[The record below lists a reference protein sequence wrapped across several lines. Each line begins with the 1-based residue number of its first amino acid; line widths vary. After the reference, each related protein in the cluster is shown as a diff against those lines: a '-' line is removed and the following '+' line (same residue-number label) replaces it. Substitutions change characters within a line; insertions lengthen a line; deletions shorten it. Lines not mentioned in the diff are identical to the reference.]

1 MPKERPHRYSIAVDA
16 MGGDLGVS
24 EVVHAVAIALKEF
37 RDIDEIILVGKKRML
52 ELMLKKI
59 GLHENPRVT
68 VHHASEVVAMGE
80 KPIQALKQ
88 KRDSSLVRAVELVKE
103 GRAGAVVSL
112 GNTGALMAA
121 ATLKLRPVKGI
132 ERPALATVIP
142 SHKHHFLLID
152 AGANPE
158 TTGLQLAQNAIL
170 GSIYYK
176 SILPIAAPRVGLLTI
191 GTEEGKGTERIAK
204 AHAHLKSLGDQIN
217 YIGLIEGFDTFKN
230 VADVVVTDGFT
241 GNCVLKSL
249 ESCFTTLAGFLKKE
263 LGATP
268 FRQLGAVLSK
278 GAFTAMK
285 DQLSPEHYSGAPLL
299 GVNGLVLKTHGSS
312 NRKFIRSAIRIANEG
327 LRSDLTESI
336 IHGIA
341 KANHLFEE
349 NEQAEAELTTDK

>member
-1 MPKERPHRYSIAVDA
+1 MPKAHESRYSIAVDT
-16 MGGDLGVS
+16 MGGDRGAAEVVRGVS
-24 EVVHAVAIALKEF
+24 LALKEF
-37 RDIDEIILVGKKRML
+37 KNIDEIILVGPKRML
-52 ELMLKKI
+52 EQMLKKLELNKDRRLTI
-59 GLHENPRVT
+59 
-68 VHHASEVVAMGE
+68 HHASQVVEMSE

-88 KRDSSLVRAVELVKE
+88 KKDSSLVRSIELVKE

-112 GNTGALMAA
+112 GNTGALMAG

-158 TTGLQLAQNAIL
+158 TTGLQLAHNAIL
-170 GSIYYK
+170 GNIYYK
-176 SILPIAAPRVGLLTI
+176 SILPNKNPRIGLLTI
-191 GTEEGKGTERIAK
+191 GSEEGKGTERIAT
-204 AHAHLKSLGDQIN
+204 AHEHLKKISHKIN
-217 YIGLIEGFDTFKN
+217 YIGPIEGFDTFKN

-249 ESCFTTLAGFLKKE
+249 ESCFTTLSGFLKKE

-299 GVNGLVLKTHGSS
+299 GINGLVLKTHGSS

-327 LRSDLTESI
+327 LRDDLTKKIQE
-336 IHGIA
+336 GIA
-341 KANHLFEE
+341 EGNAIVEESETTAKA
-349 NEQAEAELTTDK
+349 

>member
-1 MPKERPHRYSIAVDA
+1 MSNQENPLGIAVDA
-16 MGGDLGVS
+16 MGGDRGTA
-24 EVVHAVAIALKEF
+24 EVIRAVGLALKEF
-37 RDIDEIILVGKKRML
+37 DDIQKIILVGNGRLL
-52 ELMLKKI
+52 ERLLKKS
-59 GLHENPRVT
+59 GLNTDPRLEIEATTQVIS
-68 VHHASEVVAMGE
+68 ASE

-88 KRDSSLVRAVELVKE
+88 KRDSSLLRSIELVKE
-103 GRAGAVVSL
+103 RKAGAVVSL
-112 GNTGALMAA
+112 GNTGALMAG
-121 ATLKLRPVKGI
+121 ATLRLRLLKGI

-142 SHKHHFLLID
+142 SHKHHFLLVD

-158 TTGLQLAQNAIL
+158 TTGLQLVHNAIL
-170 GSIYYK
+170 GSIYYRT
-176 SILPIAAPRVGLLTI
+176 ILPNHEPRVGLLTI
-191 GTEEGKGTERIAK
+191 GTEEGKGTERIAQ
-204 AHAHLKSLGDQIN
+204 AHEHLKRVSGTIN

-249 ESCFTTLAGFLKKE
+249 ESCFTTLTSFLKKE

-299 GVNGLVLKTHGSS
+299 GINGLVLKTHGSS

-327 LRSDLTESI
+327 LQADLTSRI
-336 IHGIA
+336 QTGINE
-341 KANHLFEE
+341 ANAIMEE
-349 NEQAEAELTTDK
+349 AEAPAGV

>member
-1 MPKERPHRYSIAVDA
+1 
-16 MGGDLGVS
+16 MGGDLGAA
-24 EVVHAVAIALKEF
+24 EVIRAVGRALKQFE
-37 RDIDEIILVGKKRML
+37 DIEKIILVGNERLLERML
-52 ELMLKKI
+52 RKV
-59 GLHENPRVT
+59 GLEGDPRLAIQ
-68 VHHASEVVAMGE
+68 HASQVIAASE

-103 GRAGAVVSL
+103 KKAGAVVSL

-121 ATLKLRPVKGI
+121 ATLRLRPLHGI

-158 TTGLQLAQNAIL
+158 TTALQLVHNAIL
-170 GSIYYK
+170 GSIYYRT
-176 SILPIAAPRVGLLTI
+176 ILPNPEPRVGLLTI
-191 GTEEGKGTERIAK
+191 GTEEGKGTERISR
-204 AHAHLKSLGDQIN
+204 AHDHLKRISGKIN

-312 NRKFIRSAIRIANEG
+312 NQKFISSAIRIANEG
-327 LRSDLTESI
+327 LQADLTERI
-336 IHGIA
+336 QTGINE
-341 KANHLFEE
+341 ANAIVEE
-349 NEQAEAELTTDK
+349 ANAPAGV

>member
-1 MPKERPHRYSIAVDA
+1 MPNEPGKRRSIALDV
-16 MGGDLGVS
+16 MGGDRKAA
-24 EVVHAVAIALKEF
+24 EVIRAVELALKEF
-37 RDIDEIILVGKKRML
+37 DDIEEIILVGPKRML
-52 ELMLKKI
+52 EKMLEI
-59 GLHENPRVT
+59 RGLSKDPRLT
-68 VHHASEVVAMGE
+68 IHPASQVVSMTD
-80 KPIQALKQ
+80 KPMQALRYK
-88 KRDSSLVRAVELVKE
+88 KDSSLLRAIELVKE

-112 GNTGALMAA
+112 GNTGALMGAS
-121 ATLKLRPVKGI
+121 TLKLRPVPGV

-158 TTGLQLAQNAIL
+158 TTARQLVQNAIL
-170 GSIYYK
+170 GDIYYK
-176 SILPIAAPRVGLLTI
+176 SILPNPNPRIGLLTI
-191 GTEEGKGTERIAK
+191 GTEEGKGTERIAN
-204 AHAHLKSLGDQIN
+204 AHNALKKLSHSIN

-249 ESCFTTLAGFLKKE
+249 ESCFTTLAVFLKKE

-312 NRKFIRSAIRIANEG
+312 NKKFIRSAIRIANEG
-327 LRSDLTESI
+327 LQANLTQKVTLGIQQANEIMDAKES
-336 IHGIA
+336 
-341 KANHLFEE
+341 
-349 NEQAEAELTTDK
+349 ELAASS